1 MRNITKKSNIVY
13 FPIGEAEQ
21 TETIR
26 AKKVAVNRD
35 AQQVVV
41 LAMNTSANG
50 AFTWGQ
56 LLLMTWHPDKPLQF
70 VAVVDRVPEGHAAKS
85 DRQR

>member
-35 AQQVVV
+35 DQRVVV
-41 LAMNTSANG
+41 LAMNTPSNE
-50 AFTWGQ
+50 AFKWGE
-56 LLLMTWHPDKPLQF
+56 LLMMEWHPDKPLQF
-70 VAVVDRVPEGHAAKS
+70 VAVVDRVPEGKPW
-85 DRQR
+85 RILKR